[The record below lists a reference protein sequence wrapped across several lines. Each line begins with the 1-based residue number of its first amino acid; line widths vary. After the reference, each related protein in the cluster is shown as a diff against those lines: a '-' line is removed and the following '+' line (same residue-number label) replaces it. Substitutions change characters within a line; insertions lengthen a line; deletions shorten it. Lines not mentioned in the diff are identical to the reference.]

1 MPNREHLQKE
11 ILVLTEI
18 IKDNRVAV
26 RSRTMPPETKEL
38 LRQAIV
44 QREATGTTRITSS
57 LVGSLLVLRGPCRCP
72 SASAHSNQGAKL
84 NAD

>member
-26 RSRTMPPETKEL
+26 RSRTMPPETREL

-44 QREATGTTRITSS
+44 QREKKLIALQGRLAS
-57 LVGSLLVLRGPCRCP
+57 LR
-72 SASAHSNQGAKL
+72 HS
-84 NAD
+84 